1 MVDLEF
7 SEEAWKAESNG
18 AHFSVLSVATTTPVT
33 ADPADQIPTQP
44 EPRPP
49 RSPELCPQRPRPGEL
64 TRIVVMMS
72 VLFASVSETLM
83 SRLVEFMA
91 KVLLEYQIPI

>member
-1 MVDLEF
+1 M
-7 SEEAWKAESNG
+7 API
-18 AHFSVLSVATTTPVT
+18 SVFCQVLRQLQS
-33 ADPADQIPTQP
+33 QQNRQRRIPTQP
-44 EPRPP
+44 EPCQQP
-49 RSPELCPQRPRPGEL
+49 SPELCPQHLRPDEL

-72 VLFASVSETLM
+72 VLFASVSETLI

>member
-1 MVDLEF
+1 M
-7 SEEAWKAESNG
+7 
-18 AHFSVLSVATTTPVT
+18 
-33 ADPADQIPTQP
+33 
-44 EPRPP
+44 
-49 RSPELCPQRPRPGEL
+49 
-64 TRIVVMMS
+64 VVMTS